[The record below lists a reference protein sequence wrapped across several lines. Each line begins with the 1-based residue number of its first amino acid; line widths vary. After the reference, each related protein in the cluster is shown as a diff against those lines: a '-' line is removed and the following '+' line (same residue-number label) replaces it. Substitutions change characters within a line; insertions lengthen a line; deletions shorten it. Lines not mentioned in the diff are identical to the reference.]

1 MNRLQREPWLEL
13 AGMEEAFGAVGLRQ
27 TTSLCQWCRYAV
39 WYGGCCEGD
48 LVCQHPN
55 WRVADLARDVWQGED
70 CPSFRP
76 SKECQHPLW
85 RVAECGAEAWQ
96 GKNCWG
102 FRPSKETPT
111 TEHAVDLIG
120 GWLQQM
126 AEAKLK

>member
-13 AGMEEAFGAVGLRQ
+13 AGMEEAFEAVGLRQ

-39 WYGGCCEGD
+39 WYGSCGD
-48 LVCQHPN
+48 SSL
-55 WRVADLARDVWQGED
+55 
-70 CPSFRP
+70 
-76 SKECQHPLW
+76 ECQHPLW

>member
-1 MNRLQREPWLEL
+1 MNKLQREPWLEL

-76 SKECQHPLW
+76 SKE
-85 RVAECGAEAWQ
+85 
-96 GKNCWG
+96 
-102 FRPSKETPT
+102 TPT

-120 GWLQQM
+120 GWLQQ
-126 AEAKLK
+126 AALL